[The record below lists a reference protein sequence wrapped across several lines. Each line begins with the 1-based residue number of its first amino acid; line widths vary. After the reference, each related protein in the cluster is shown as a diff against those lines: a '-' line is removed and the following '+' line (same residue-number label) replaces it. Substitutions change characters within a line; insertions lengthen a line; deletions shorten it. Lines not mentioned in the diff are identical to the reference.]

1 VKAYPKSEPRHCR
14 ICGQH
19 LRNADPSYWTIC
31 PKCYHGSI
39 AYRHVRAAIESLRV
53 ARTVRP

>member
-1 VKAYPKSEPRHCR
+1 VKLYQNDVRLCR

-19 LRNADPSYWTIC
+19 LRSTDPTYWTIC

-39 AYRHVRAAIESLRV
+39 AYRQLAGAREQLRL